1 MFEKL
6 STMTTSTETPLERAV
21 RAAVSMVVRSESA
34 SHPVGSV
41 TMPVVVTGEVANAG
55 APSAIRS
62 EVSIAATLK
71 RRIRD
76 TGSSCIVVNRLTY
89 TTARAL
95 VSDVTHYAKRGC
107 C

>member
-55 APSAIRS
+55 GTERNQERGEHSGDA
-62 EVSIAATLK
+62 EAA
-71 RRIRD
+71 D
-76 TGSSCIVVNRLTY
+76 S
-89 TTARAL
+89 
-95 VSDVTHYAKRGC
+95 
-107 C
+107 

>member
-41 TMPVVVTGEVANAG
+41 TMPVVVTGEVANA
-55 APSAIRS
+55 IRS